1 MSSTNWE
8 YWVDNEKMEV
18 WLHIPSGFP
27 TVLGASQWSK
37 KRFPRHQL
45 SLCSKKTID
54 ALKNADKKTYKKWLP

>member
-54 ALKNADKKTYKKWLP
+54 ALKNADKKSI